1 MWKANMKKRCS
12 PEFSACSIPLI
23 DSINPVTHVCQ
34 IFRSCWIELFCP
46 HIPAP
51 FLLLLALLK
60 PRTRRLPTSQCN
72 ALLCLTVTHF
82 LLQEMSHSESELDIQ
97 LNPGSRAVAESCLAL
112 SLLSRMSKLWASQ
125 HICAIAHMAASHSG
139 LGPQRDPFP

>member
-1 MWKANMKKRCS
+1 MSDIQILLNWIVLSPYTCS
-12 PEFSACSIPLI
+12 LPSLIGSAEAQ
-23 DSINPVTHVCQ
+23 DQEAQPV
-34 IFRSCWIELFCP
+34 
-46 HIPAP
+46 
-51 FLLLLALLK
+51 
-60 PRTRRLPTSQCN
+60 N
-72 ALLCLTVTHF
+72 AMHTAMSHSDTF

-139 LGPQRDPFP
+139 LGPQRPFP